1 MSTYLFPFFH
11 RSFSTGTRT
20 VPRSRVAAGG
30 SRRTGARR
38 LRPDSDGSHSAKAG
52 GRVAQGRGH
61 VQKGSYTQATS
72 TTIYNIIILFIVF
85 RFPEEFVRR
94 TRHLPAMGSIRG
106 KMLKCFKSTPSSE
119 I

>member
-1 MSTYLFPFFH
+1 MLTYLFPFFH

-72 TTIYNIIILFIVF
+72 TTIYNIITVY
-85 RFPEEFVRR
+85 RF
-94 TRHLPAMGSIRG
+94 SSSRG
-106 KMLKCFKSTPSSE
+106 ICAKDPTFTGDGKYPWENVEMF
-119 I
+119 